1 MTPFLVETDQFFAQP
16 ELMACLRAGYGSKR
30 PEMPKTIEHDPNEL
44 PRDAYGPGYL
54 AYQLRTEFRDL
65 CRLIGFDS
73 ARQEVAEII
82 LSEMERKR

>member
-1 MTPFLVETDQFFAQP
+1 MI
-16 ELMACLRAGYGSKR
+16 
-30 PEMPKTIEHDPNEL
+30 TIEHDPKEA

-54 AYQLRTEFRDL
+54 AYQIRTEFRDL

-82 LSEMERKR
+82 NDEAEGKRRG